1 MSDNFFL
8 PLKEKARVVDF
19 LVDQLTYADAKN
31 QEAAQALISAYQD
44 GEHVSTDKL
53 ADFARK
59 FAIAV
64 WPAREALKLYF
75 AEHPS
80 QEWETLNLTV
90 RPSTAHLLERARR
103 ASKTKTV
110 DEVLAHA
117 ESDVALQEG
126 ERIEIAEVRK
136 HVWHDQWRK
145 HETELKEQ
153 KAKAELELKKY
164 LGQLK
169 TLRDL
174 AVDLSGGLQDD
185 LFSKIAHLEDSI
197 FFEGNKIPPEI
208 IQEEIAYYTEQKEIG
223 SVD

>member
-8 PLKEKARVVDF
+8 PLKEKARVIDF
-19 LVDQLTYADAKN
+19 LVDQLVYADAKN
-31 QEAAQALISAYQD
+31 QEAAQGFISAYQD

-75 AEHPS
+75 AEHPAE
-80 QEWETLNLTV
+80 EWAALNLTV

-110 DEVLAHA
+110 DDVLAHA
-117 ESDVALQEG
+117 ESVVPLQDG
-126 ERIEIAEVRK
+126 ERMEIAQVRT

-145 HETELKEQ
+145 HGATLQDQKVKAEKELKT
-153 KAKAELELKKY
+153 Y

-174 AVDLSGGLQDD
+174 AIDLQGSAQDD

-197 FFEGNKIPPEI
+197 FFEGNKIPPEV

-223 SVD
+223 SGE

>member
-1 MSDNFFL
+1 MNDNFFL
-8 PLKEKARVVDF
+8 PLKEKARVIDF
-19 LVDQLTYADAKN
+19 LVDQLVYADAKH
-31 QEAAQALISAYQD
+31 QEAAQVLISTYQD
-44 GEHVSTDKL
+44 GQHISTDKL

-75 AEHPS
+75 AEHPAE
-80 QEWETLNLTV
+80 EWAALNLTV

-103 ASKTKTV
+103 ASKTKTI
-110 DEVLAHA
+110 DEVLAHV

-145 HETELKEQ
+145 HGLELKEQ
-153 KAKAELELKKY
+153 KVVAELELKKY

-174 AVDLSGGLQDD
+174 AIDLSGSLQDD

-208 IQEEIAYYTEQKEIG
+208 IQEEIVYYTEQKELG
-223 SVD
+223 